1 MQPVIIKLVD
11 FIVYLGYCPR
21 FYIAKELDD
30 NGGYTIRIFCVYGYI
45 GLTNLILIM
54 GYEVSLR
61 PASLLIAFQKEDLR
75 KGDLFLWWAFH
86 TLILT
91 I

>member
-1 MQPVIIKLVD
+1 MQSVIIKLVD
-11 FIVYLGYCPR
+11 LIFYVGHCSRL
-21 FYIAKELDD
+21 YIAKQLDD
-30 NGGYTIRIFCVYGYI
+30 NGGYAIRIFCVYGYI